1 MTHPARPPHVALA
14 DHFADPGA
22 SERPLRIRLTS
33 GEEFDCHAPVFDIEE
48 LVVVVTTSEGITR
61 KVRPADIQTLSERRP
76 GWPAYASL
84 GLLTVVPG
92 AGLSALLVPLL
103 SPLGAL
109 DGAILGAFG
118 GPSHL
123 PQCRGCWPPSARSH
137 TPACSAARVSH
148 AGAPSSQSEGLL
160 APAVSRPAAYA
171 RSAGRRCLVE
181 ERLMG
186 EARNRATIDALVAAI
201 NARDLGALGRM

>member
-33 GEEFDCHAPVFDIEE
+33 GEEFECHAPVFDFDQ
-48 LVVVVTTSEGITR
+48 LVLVVTTPEGVTR
-61 KVRPADIQTLSERRP
+61 SLSPTDIETLCERRP

-84 GLLTVVPG
+84 GLVTVVPG

-103 SPLGAL
+103 SPLSAL

-118 GPSHL
+118 GAVAFATVPWVLTTVSPVAYSRL
-123 PQCRGCWPPSARSH
+123 LGRLG
-137 TPACSAARVSH
+137 AARW
-148 AGAPSSQSEGLL
+148 
-160 APAVSRPAAYA
+160 RPVF
-171 RSAGRRCLVE
+171 SKE
-181 ERLMG
+181 D
-186 EARNRATIDALVAAI
+186 T
-201 NARDLGALGRM
+201 